1 MKEENNSKN
10 VDIDGTNKSGSWRQE
25 NGAGLLD
32 VQNQARDAQAAES
45 ISGSLRS
52 AESEKIETS
61 DEKND
66 EKNIS
71 GLVDDKSGGNEADSA
86 GMAAAEGTGVSDAI
100 EIGADEKKK
109 KKGSEAMAWIRD
121 ILIAVLIAVIIAQ
134 FIQPT
139 IVREHSMQE
148 TLQPNDY
155 LILSKMSYKFSD
167 IQYGDIVV
175 FKSNVETE
183 DGKKK
188 LLIKRVIAKGGDTIA
203 IADGQVYRNGEIL
216 DEPYTKDGYTNGGL
230 DEVTVPGGEL
240 FLMGDNRVVS
250 VDSRSPEVGFVSED
264 LVIGK
269 AIVRLFPFNQIGSVY
284 KNLPDDVD
292 GDGKTS

>member
-1 MKEENNSKN
+1 MKEENNTKSVN
-10 VDIDGTNKSGSWRQE
+10 VDGTDKAGHIQQQNDG
-25 NGAGLLD
+25 
-32 VQNQARDAQAAES
+32 AES
-45 ISGSLRS
+45 
-52 AESEKIETS
+52 AE
-61 DEKND
+61 
-66 EKNIS
+66 
-71 GLVDDKSGGNEADSA
+71 GNGNADSKQADEEAAKTAADNA
-86 GMAAAEGTGVSDAI
+86 GDAAAGTDGAAGQDKADAIDVSDGAEAAI
-100 EIGADEKKK
+100 DADTGGKKK

-155 LILSKMSYKFSD
+155 LILSKMSYKFND
-167 IQYGDIVV
+167 IEYGDIVV

-183 DGKKK
+183 SGKKK

-203 IADGQVYRNGEIL
+203 IADGQVYRNGELL

-230 DEVTVPGGEL
+230 DEVTVPEGEL

-264 LVIGK
+264 LIVGK
-269 AIVRLFPFNQIGSVY
+269 AVVRLFPFNQIGSVY
-284 KNLPDDVD
+284 KNLNESAGEDASNV
-292 GDGKTS
+292 